1 MKQAKRILSVILV
14 AALLISTLAV
24 GMPTVASAAGSFASV
39 GGWNETIY
47 AKISGIKDADV
58 TGVSYTGPMSGS
70 LTGDD
75 LEYLVR
81 DEDGNTRI
89 DILGLTAGTYTLTVN
104 TTSGDISQSGIVV
117 PAQDRSGFAHYN
129 DTEGVGA
136 YTNDGK
142 LKANAIVLY
151 VTDSNKNTVSVTS
164 KDGTTVTGIGN
175 ILGSTGMDVGGGV
188 TNKGGK
194 PNTNQDIL
202 RKLAADGTPLVVR
215 LVGNVTAPDG
225 LTAYDSVDYGGSVGD
240 NGYMARMSG
249 GKNITI
255 EGVGANATV
264 NGWGMHFMCQTAD
277 YAAGYGRSFEVRNI
291 AFRNVPEDCLG
302 MEGQQEGSTLTAPVE
317 RCWIHNCSF
326 YAPKIANPAESDKAG
341 GDGACDFKRGQY
353 FTNSYCYYEGYHKTN
368 LVGSSDSSMQYH
380 LTYHHNYWKNC
391 ESRGPLARQADIHM
405 YNNIFEGQTSYC
417 MNPRAKAYIFSE
429 YNLFLHSKD
438 PVRVDSGAVKSYN
451 DVFSAC
457 NGDNNATIVTDKS
470 TKVSS
475 GCLYENF
482 DTDASISYIPSG
494 NYTVQEDVAAMKA
507 VVMATAGSQPEKI
520 ISPEEID
527 TSVIPSNLRPTAPVA
542 LPYHQSLNSSYVT
555 SKSCTKDNILFNVQ
569 GIDGTSLKL
578 GGNATGCDVVFYVN
592 TPVNISVT
600 DAAGTNPIAL
610 CSEDGITLLTGS
622 GTVKNVPAGYYFVQ
636 SSLFDGGKYKD
647 ARISELSIEAV
658 IVHGENDHEY
668 SGVVTKPTCTEGG
681 YTTYTCSCGASYVG
695 DETPATGHT
704 PGEAATCLTAQ
715 TCTVCGA
722 TVKAALGHS
731 YANGSCIRCGAIDP
745 SACAHGD
752 TVVNGYKEST
762 CSAEGYTGDTF
773 CNTCK
778 TIVKTGASIAKKA
791 HTPGAA
797 ATCTTAQTCTVCG
810 ATVKAALGH
819 SYANGSCTVCG
830 AEDLAAKGYV
840 HNITES
846 GLTSDFYKLTGGA
859 LSDAKGTVTYNGLT
873 LTQCMKVSSKASIA
887 FTPSENGTVTLV
899 FNSSNAGNTLKINGG
914 NGPTIPADGIVTLDV
929 TAGTS
934 YEIKKGSGESF
945 LYYLAYAPAVASHTC
960 TWGEGVV
967 TSAAD
972 CTNDG
977 VMTYTCTVSGCG
989 KTKTEVIPATG
1000 HKPGAA
1006 ATCVAP
1012 QTCTV
1017 CGAVV
1022 TPATGKH
1029 SYVNGKCS
1037 VCGAVDAS
1045 VCQHA
1050 NTSLTDA
1057 KQATCTAEGYTG
1069 DTYCNDCKT
1078 VITAGTVIAK
1088 TDHTPGPAA
1097 TCTTAQTCTVCGTT
1111 LNAATGHN
1119 YVNGTCSSCGK
1130 AEPVVSVT
1138 AAGHLE
1144 SAYAEWAPVEGA
1156 DGYNVYVK
1164 STSASSWTQLDN
1176 MLIRQ
1181 YKDHMR
1187 ADAVGLKAGTYQM
1200 KIVPLANGAEQTA
1213 QAITTDTLT
1222 VLAHDRSGYAFVSG
1236 ASLKGGQ
1243 TVSTSSGAYN
1253 DDGTLKSN
1261 AVVVYVT
1268 EANKNTVTATIG
1280 GVSCTGIAAILG
1292 EVDKATA
1299 PVCIRLIGNITDPS
1313 GSGGF
1318 DKGDLLIDNAGNSVG
1333 LTIEGIGEDATC
1345 NGFGIRLKNSSNV
1358 EIRNLA
1364 VMNVDSS
1371 EGDNI
1376 GIQQT
1381 CDHIWVHNCDLF
1393 YGLAGADADQ
1403 AKGDGALDTKKSEYV
1418 THSYNHFWD
1427 CGKCC
1432 LQGGTSSDTS
1442 MYITY
1447 HHNWFDHSDSRHP
1460 RVRRATVHVYNNF
1473 YDGNAK
1479 YGIGSTTDSD
1489 IFSEANYFENCRFP
1503 MLISMQGSDKYN
1515 PLTGAYDGEGT
1526 FSGETGGIIKAYG
1539 NVIVG
1544 AERFVPNSEDAVQ
1557 FDAVVVAN
1565 RNDKVDSSVT
1575 AYSGGAGYNNFDTAS
1590 DFYKYNV
1597 QTAEDAKATVMEYSG
1612 RMNGGDFQWTFTDAD
1627 DTDYG
1632 VNQELKAALAK
1643 HDDQI
1648 VAIGGNS
1655 ASVNPGPDPTDPTD
1669 PTPTP
1674 TDPTD
1679 PVNPPVPAS
1688 SIVHNFTDDGFTSSF
1703 YSFAGNHLTTG
1714 KHGTYTYDFGS
1725 GTETLNNA
1733 LKFDSGGS
1741 VTFTPTADGTVT
1753 IAVASNTAGRTVVIS
1768 DGTSDVGKVTLDT
1781 ANKLFV
1787 LTANVS
1793 ANVTY
1798 TVKRSSGESALYYI
1812 AYTPNA
1818 PALFKLPCVTM
1829 NLGNSLAMVFY
1840 VPVENVSDGDYALI
1854 TKSYADGRADVTA
1867 KVPLAGAQINQY
1879 NGVDCYLAGF
1889 NGIAAKEMSDKITCV
1904 VCDSNGTPVSEPYT
1918 ATVKAYATA
1927 SFALGNAKLST
1938 LMADLLNYG
1947 AAAQNAFGYDT
1958 GNLANADMTEEQK
1971 GYATKEMDV
1980 NSLGYYKNITGF
1992 APANIAL
1999 LLKSNIRLV
2008 LYYQEANLNPN
2019 MVAKI
2024 SYTDHRGIAHSSQI
2038 NVSNFGT
2045 EKAGYLSL
2053 TVDTLRV
2060 ADFDTIVTVEIYN
2073 GSELVSST
2081 QVNMAMYCKL
2091 NPQSDASVPLAKYC
2105 RAAYNYF
2112 HNT

>member
-70 LTGDD
+70 LTGAD

-81 DEDGNTRI
+81 DEDGYTRI

-225 LTAYDSVDYGGSVGD
+225 LTAYDSIDYGGSVGD

-255 EGVGANATV
+255 EGVGANATI

-291 AFRNVPEDCLG
+291 TFRNVPEDCVG

-326 YAPKIANPAESDKAG
+326 YAPKIANPAESDKDG

-353 FTNSYCYYEGYHKTN
+353 MTMSYCYYEGYHKTN
-368 LVGSSDSSMQYH
+368 LVGSSDTSLQYH
-380 LTYHHNYWKNC
+380 ITWHHNYWKNC
-391 ESRGPLARQADIHM
+391 DSRGPLGRQADMHI
-405 YNNIFEGQTSYC
+405 YNCVYEGQTSYC
-417 MNPRAKAYIFSE
+417 MNPRANCYIFSE
-429 YNLFLHSKD
+429 YNLFLHSKN
-438 PVRVDSGAVKSYN
+438 PVQVKSGAVKSYN

-457 NGDNNATIVTDKS
+457 NGDNNATVVTDKS
-470 TKVSS
+470 AKVSS
-475 GCLYENF
+475 GNLYENF
-482 DTDASISYIPSG
+482 DTDANLCYIPSG
-494 NYTVQEDVAAMKA
+494 DYSLQEDVAAMKA
-507 VVMATAGSQPEKI
+507 VVMATAGSQPETI
-520 ISPEEID
+520 VSPEDID

-658 IVHGENDHEY
+658 IVHGDNDHVY
-668 SGVVTKPTCTEGG
+668 TGVVTKPTCTEGG
-681 YTTYTCSCGASYVG
+681 YTTFTCSCGASYVG

-830 AEDLAAKGYV
+830 AEDLTAKGYV

-846 GLTSDFYKLTGGA
+846 GLTSDFYQLTG
-859 LSDAKGTVTYNGLT
+859 STSPSKGTVTYNGITMTDCL
-873 LTQCMKVSSKASIA
+873 KVSSSASIG
-887 FTPSENGTVTLV
+887 FTAPQDGTMTLV
-899 FNSSNAGNTLKINGG
+899 FNPSCSGYTVKINGG
-914 NGPTIPADGIVTLDV
+914 NATAIPADGIITFDV
-929 TAGTS
+929 TANTS
-934 YEIKKGSGESF
+934 YTVTKGKSESF
-945 LYYLAYAPAVASHTC
+945 LYYLAFAPAVASHTC

-1050 NTSLTDA
+1050 NTTLTGD

-1078 VITAGTVIAK
+1078 VIKAGSVIAK
-1088 TDHTPGPAA
+1088 TNHTPGPAA

-1200 KIVPLANGAEQTA
+1200 KIVPLANGTEQTA

-1243 TVSTSSGAYN
+1243 TVTTSSGAYN

-1299 PVCIRLIGNITDPS
+1299 PVCIRLIGNITDPA

-1393 YGLAGADADQ
+1393 YGLAGSDADQ

-1526 FSGETGGIIKAYG
+1526 FSGEVGGIIKAYG

-1565 RNDKVDSSVT
+1565 RNDTVDSSVT

-1669 PTPTP
+1669 PTPT
-1674 TDPTD
+1674 DPTD

-1768 DGTSDVGKVTLDT
+1768 DGTSNVGKITLDT

-1812 AYTPNA
+1812 AYAPNTPAVEPFNI
-1818 PALFKLPCVTM
+1818 PGVSMT
-1829 NLGNSLAMVFY
+1829 LGSSLAMYYY
-1840 VPVENVSDGDYALI
+1840 VPTANITDGCYARI
-1854 TKSYADGRADVTA
+1854 TKTYADHRAD
-1867 KVPLAGAQINQY
+1867 KVVEIPFAGCPVQTIG
-1879 NGVDCYLAGF
+1879 GVNYYRVAFD
-1889 NGIAAKEMSDKITCV
+1889 GIAAKEMTDELTCV
-1904 VCDSNGTPVSEPYT
+1904 AYNADGTAISNPKTTSVE
-1918 ATVKAYATA
+1918 AYALKQLETTT
-1927 SFALGNAKLST
+1927 NAKLRT
-1938 LMADLLNYG
+1938 VLVDMLNYG
-1947 AAAQNAFGYDT
+1947 ALAQKQFQYNTAAP
-1958 GNLANADMTEEQK
+1958 ANAKLTDVQK
-1971 GYATKEMDV
+1971 GYATGSIDISALKAV
-1980 NSLGYYKNITGF
+1980 AVKGTGWKGCSLT
-1992 APANIAL
+1992 L
-1999 LLKSNIRLV
+1999 QSNIQLTV
-2008 LYYQEANLNPN
+2008 FFDNTVVTKD
-2019 MVAKI
+2019 MTAKI
-2024 SYTDHRGIAHSSQI
+2024 SYTDHYGKA
-2038 NVSNFGT
+2038 VSYDIPGSAFSDYNASTLYVSVGT
-2045 EKAGYLSL
+2045 LAAADLE
-2053 TVDTLRV
+2053 TVVSIDIMSGDTLV
-2060 ADFDTIVTVEIYN
+2060 
-2073 GSELVSST
+2073 GHSEC
-2081 QVNMAMYCKL
+2081 NMAQYCTL
-2091 NPQSDASVPLAKYC
+2091 APTNEMVVALAKYC
-2105 RAAYNYF
+2105 KAAYNYF
-2112 HNT
+2112 HTV